1 MKRVMLNLTPCDPS
15 EPTNNWQEAG
25 TTESQVPETSTVQ
38 VEVLKA
44 PPLKQCTT
52 KEVGQEAGTTESQVP
67 ETSTVQVEV
76 LKPPPF
82 KQCTTKEVGQEAG
95 TAESQVPETST
106 VQVEVLK
113 TPPLEAVHHHRDAH
127 SFTSEIHVDTM
138 SSETQCS
145 SVLSSSRLAVSSRSL
160 LLGTTGQVA
169 VDLLHLFPGGH
180 PCSLLVLPTP
190 FNLMVK
196 AWARACITLRNGFM
210 VVSSWRAGRT
220 LAAFSMYSHIHGK
233 ELGFGWHEFLLK
245 IQGAFKRNPWRHTA
259 TSIPSSS
266 SLEALLD
273 VSLAAVH
280 WESPSIELPLSI
292 GRNSQHLRRAGRAD
306 ERSTTAELVFLI
318 GGIGELQKAALQCI
332 SLCKGLSGES
342 RRDDLEVFKG
352 AQEVQGVKC
361 GNTDRSWPVSTLKE
375 DFQVGG
381 PLLLAKGIVGGVVSL
396 LSSALRLSAAEK
408 TRMRQSFFEAQEEDM
423 RKE

>member
-1 MKRVMLNLTPCDPS
+1 MMLP
-15 EPTNNWQEAG
+15 
-25 TTESQVPETSTVQ
+25 PERECSTAATSM
-38 VEVLKA
+38 
-44 PPLKQCTT
+44 PL
-52 KEVGQEAGTTESQVP
+52 
-67 ETSTVQVEV
+67 
-76 LKPPPF
+76 
-82 KQCTTKEVGQEAG
+82 
-95 TAESQVPETST
+95 AESCTSW
-106 VQVEVLK
+106 LYFSISW
-113 TPPLEAVHHHRDAH
+113 LRRFLSSASFLRNAH

-190 FNLMVK
+190 FNLMEWLHGGQLLESRKDTCSFLHV
-196 AWARACITLRNGFM
+196 RP
-210 VVSSWRAGRT
+210 V
-220 LAAFSMYSHIHGK
+220 LASHIHGE

-280 WESPSIELPLSI
+280 WESPHVPLPWLNNNIVKTAPSTSPKAIELPVSI

-318 GGIGELQKAALQCI
+318 RGIGELQKAALQCI

-342 RRDDLEVFKG
+342 RRDDLELFKG

-381 PLLLAKGIVGGVVSL
+381 PLLLASIVGGVVSL
-396 LSSALRLSAAEK
+396 LSSTLRLSAAEK

-423 RKE
+423 RKECSIRRTSTLDDWKPSVGGDVTVKHHTEG